1 MITHQLSAKAYIVNC
16 GYNGE
21 IHRCANERCNNV
33 AYGGHNLCL
42 ACRQEA
48 ERRNPRQRRQSGRVC
63 ADCGVPIPGT
73 HRRYCDDC
81 AAAREKANVRAV
93 KARQR
98 QRRKGAL

>member
-1 MITHQLSAKAYIVNC
+1 MMLPSHLSSKAYIPSL

-21 IHRCANERCNNV
+21 LGPCSRCGRRTQLR
-33 AYGGHNLCL
+33 GGLCL

-63 ADCGVPIPGT
+63 ADCGAPVPGS
-73 HRRYCDDC
+73 HHRYCDDC